1 MTSTSPTPAGAP
13 MAAGPVDPLGHDL
26 HALLRTLKLSGMKD
40 TLPERLSLAK
50 RRQLSH
56 HQFLE
61 QLLADEVSRREARSA
76 ANRAA
81 RAGLLPLMR
90 LETWTEP
97 ENLIYDRQLL
107 SDLTTLRFVE
117 AGHNLLVLGSVGIGK
132 SHLATALGHI
142 AIRRR
147 LTVQMIRA
155 EKLFTRLR
163 AARLDQTLEA
173 EFRRLAR
180 LDLLVLDDFAL
191 KALDPTTTADFYE
204 LVVERHAQA
213 VSTIVTSNREPPEWL
228 TMTAD
233 PLLAQSAVDR
243 ITGHAHTLIL
253 EGPSYRQRH
262 TPVHP
267 TAAAS
272 GDRP

>member
-1 MTSTSPTPAGAP
+1 MTTTPHTVPGSPA
-13 MAAGPVDPLGHDL
+13 AAGTVDPIGADL
-26 HALLRTLKLSGMKD
+26 LTLLRTLKLSGMKD

-50 RRQLSH
+50 SRQLSH

-61 QLLADEVSRREARSA
+61 QLLADEVSRRDARSA
-76 ANRAA
+76 AGRAA

-97 ENLIYDRQLL
+97 DNLIYDRQLL

-117 AGHNLLVLGSVGIGK
+117 AGHNLLILGAVGVGK

-142 AIRRR
+142 AVRRR
-147 LTVQMIRA
+147 YTVQMIRA

-163 AARLDQTLEA
+163 AARLDQTLDA
-173 EFRRLAR
+173 EFRRLTR
-180 LDLLVLDDFAL
+180 LDLLVIDDFAL
-191 KALDPTTTADFYE
+191 KALDSTTTADFYE
-204 LVVERHAQA
+204 LCVERHAKTLA
-213 VSTIVTSNREPPEWL
+213 TLVTSNRDPAEWL
-228 TMTAD
+228 SMTSD
-233 PLLAQSAVDR
+233 QLLAQSAVDR

-262 TPVHP
+262 TPMPPHR
-267 TAAAS
+267 S
-272 GDRP
+272 GER